1 MKFFRLAPVVV
12 LLLCAIAPSALA
24 RSWTTVSGE
33 HFEAEFVRVE
43 GQNGIFHVKE
53 KDYPYPL
60 SRLSAPDRLFI
71 GRILNHP
78 EEATTPAPDS
88 TPAAAE
94 SVTEPSDSSGKP
106 ATQSAPEEKAT
117 GSLQFAGQPL
127 RPGRGVELEVPILDP
142 ADKKEIEHAYGKP
155 STKVQMLLAVP
166 DDFKPGSKPY
176 PLLIVTA
183 TADGKASSIATAGRF
198 VAPALEQG
206 FVVMAVDGEFG
217 KPSVTDRPDY
227 RWALTATGRD
237 ALEKEWPGAKKWPVA
252 TAGTSGGGGYASYNA
267 LELVA
272 ERADFIGLFLGVSG
286 WTPAKF
292 IKDVKGLPLSVAQK
306 MPIFLSAGTKDPTA
320 TPEVT
325 DGAKHEMEH
334 GGFRNLRFE
343 HFDGGHQLYQPHLE
357 AALTWFLAGGGKA
370 GASPSP
376 SPSAF
381 PGHR

>member
-1 MKFFRLAPVVV
+1 M
-12 LLLCAIAPSALA
+12 
-24 RSWTTVSGE
+24 
-33 HFEAEFVRVE
+33 RVE
-43 GQNGIFHVKE
+43 GKNGIFHVKE

-60 SRLSAPDRLFI
+60 GRLSAADRLFI
-71 GRILNHP
+71 GRMLNRP
-78 EEATTPAPDS
+78 EEAATPAPADS
-88 TPAAAE
+88 AAPATAAD
-94 SVTEPSDSSGKP
+94 SAPASADSAPEPSDSSFGKP
-106 ATQSAPEEKAT
+106 APPSTPEERAT

-127 RPGRGVELEVPILDP
+127 RPGRGVELEVPIVDP
-142 ADKKEIEHAYGKP
+142 ADKKEIERACGKP

-166 DDFKPGSKPY
+166 EGFQPRPS
-176 PLLIVTA
+176 PLLIVSA

-198 VAPALEQG
+198 IGPALEQG

-217 KPSVTDRPDY
+217 KPTGIDRPDY
-227 RWALTATGRD
+227 RWALVATARA

-267 LELVA
+267 LKLVA

-292 IKDVKGLPLSVAQK
+292 AKEIRGLPLSTAQK
-306 MPIFLSAGTKDPTA
+306 MPIFLSAGDQDPVS
-320 TPEVT
+320 TPKVIA
-325 DGAKHEMEH
+325 GAKHEMDR
-334 GGFRNLRFE
+334 GGFRNLRLE
-343 HFDGGHQLYQPHLE
+343 HFEGGHQLYQPHLQ

-381 PGHR
+381 PGRR